1 MDELNA
7 YVSDTH
13 SLAAELA
20 PTEVDTVA
28 DARRRADMSALSIM
42 LMQALMVLSNGVV
55 VARPLT
61 RGGLAGWQR
70 KRVAE
75 FIEAHLAEDISLTQL
90 AELARLSPYHFA
102 RAFKQTFGMPPHRY
116 HMSRR
121 VERAKALLAKPD
133 LSVTQIGFDVGF
145 SESSS
150 FSAAFR
156 KFTGTTPSTFR
167 RNLD

>member
-1 MDELNA
+1 MDEISA
-7 YVSDTH
+7 FVSATH
-13 SLAAELA
+13 SLAVERARTQAAAAGEA
-20 PTEVDTVA
+20 SPGA
-28 DARRRADMSALSIM
+28 DVSALSIV
-42 LMQALMVLSNGVV
+42 LMQALMVLNNGVV

-75 FIEAHLAEDISLTQL
+75 YIEAHLADDISLTQL

-121 VERAKALLAKPD
+121 VDRAKALLARPD
-133 LSVTQIGFDVGF
+133 LSVTQIGLEVGF
-145 SESSS
+145 GETSS

-156 KFTGTTPSTFR
+156 KFTGTTPSIFR